1 MSIIIEQ
8 TFEDK
13 LASLPKDKRVSVK
26 QFMKKYNIEFD
37 DALRLR
43 ECNDEMRQYRIDNP
57 KSYTAL
63 DEYQELLEESREIRN
78 KNRDQQS
85 NIHKGRMNVQQLMKR
100 YAITEEAA
108 TELHENISRRDEL
121 MNEVNQ
127 LLQRAKYLR
136 SKTESTDESTAEST
150 DE

>member
-100 YAITEEAA
+100 YGITEEAA

-136 SKTESTDESTAEST
+136 SKTSSTSESTAEST